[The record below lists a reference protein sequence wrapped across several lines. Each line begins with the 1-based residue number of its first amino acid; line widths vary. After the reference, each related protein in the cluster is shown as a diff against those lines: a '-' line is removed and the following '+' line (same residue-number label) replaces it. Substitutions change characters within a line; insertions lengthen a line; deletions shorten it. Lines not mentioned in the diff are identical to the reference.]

1 MKYKKERKKER
12 EKYIREGKRGRQTG
26 SQKDKKERQQI
37 NRLNVKKFD
46 KQIW

>member
-1 MKYKKERKKER
+1 MKYKKRKKER
-12 EKYIREGKRGRQTG
+12 ERKIYKRGRQTG